1 MIERESRHLSPANR
15 LTRPFHHSR
24 LQKKIM
30 NSPMKNE
37 RHQLDLLRSVTMV
50 YTHDLSGNFTSL
62 NHDGELIS
70 GYSSEEARRMNIAQV
85 VPPEI
90 AGFVRE
96 QMVRNVSKRI
106 GTVYEIDLVAKD
118 GRRVPLEVSTRVV
131 LREGQSVE
139 IEGIAVPSV
148 LRSSSASPEG
158 LRCIDANFFFGS

>member
-1 MIERESRHLSPANR
+1 
-15 LTRPFHHSR
+15 
-24 LQKKIM
+24 
-30 NSPMKNE
+30 MKHE
-37 RHQLDLLRSVTMV
+37 RHHPETFESVKVV

-85 VPPEI
+85 LPPEI

-106 GTVYEIDLVAKD
+106 GTVYEIDLIAKD
-118 GRRVPLEVSTRVV
+118 GHRVPLEVSTRVV

-148 LRSSSASPEG
+148 LRSSSRSPEG

>member
-1 MIERESRHLSPANR
+1 
-15 LTRPFHHSR
+15 
-24 LQKKIM
+24 M
-30 NSPMKNE
+30 NSAMKNE

-50 YTHDLSGNFTSL
+50 YTHDLNGNFTSL
-62 NHDGELIS
+62 NHDGELLS

-148 LRSSSASPEG
+148 LRSSSPSPEG
-158 LRCIDANFFFGS
+158 LRCVDADFFFGS